1 MGRKVARP
9 PPPIL
14 PTCLQPNL
22 TADLPLPS
30 AADYTPAWD
39 TKIHVAFYDTRKKPA
54 TGSMLMAA
62 ALFNTSRVLF
72 HVLLVHPRPVPGM
85 RVTDVSRLPP
95 LVECLHTRLKRLAHG
110 PGPQYLLKPL
120 LHWVM
125 PREVRRLILLD
136 TDVVVVRGIAPLWAQ
151 FRRFDGAVLG
161 VGNEQSNLYKAPD
174 GRPTGKNGG
183 VQLLHFD
190 AMRASRPYAA
200 ALDEYASGRAGKWI
214 GYLGDQTFYTHLATP
229 GGPLARLVYTLPCEW
244 NRQISMQFGF
254 RNSTI
259 HTCPRKCALLHANYR
274 PIKCVVGLMQRRPS
288 CEVWRRFYMRSR
300 PELSDCGS
308 AMRPQWAE
316 FQRGLRSFFSDC
328 CVE

>member
-120 LHWVM
+120 LHWVLQLK
-125 PREVRRLILLD
+125 VSN
-136 TDVVVVRGIAPLWAQ
+136 G
-151 FRRFDGAVLG
+151 RFT
-161 VGNEQSNLYKAPD
+161 K
-174 GRPTGKNGG
+174 
-183 VQLLHFD
+183 
-190 AMRASRPYAA
+190 M
-200 ALDEYASGRAGKWI
+200 
-214 GYLGDQTFYTHLATP
+214 
-229 GGPLARLVYTLPCEW
+229 
-244 NRQISMQFGF
+244 
-254 RNSTI
+254 
-259 HTCPRKCALLHANYR
+259 
-274 PIKCVVGLMQRRPS
+274 
-288 CEVWRRFYMRSR
+288 
-300 PELSDCGS
+300 
-308 AMRPQWAE
+308 
-316 FQRGLRSFFSDC
+316 DC
-328 CVE
+328 CA